1 MTRRQPRL
9 VVFMIIQLLVSSCMQ
24 HSVKTAGIP
33 HSSTASS
40 DKAALSLS
48 DYIRNVYKTE
58 QGITGEAEELR
69 RKLLDSDP
77 ELAQLDA
84 RIGIDP
90 QDIGSRKILAAAY
103 LRGGLPWSAYQLFN
117 EIKAVASHDFEAE
130 LGLGRIWD
138 TWGDYIQAREHA
150 NAALE
155 INPQSADAY
164 ELMGKI
170 HLHRNAPNDAVT
182 SFKLALQLAPDVPVV
197 LANLGYAYMLTNNLG
212 EAKAA
217 FEKALS
223 LDSGLVEAR
232 NNLGIVFGE
241 MGDPQ
246 AALAQMQQVG
256 SPEVALNN
264 LGALYLLQKK
274 PVAAMQAFQE
284 ALKYDPGY
292 TKAQE
297 NLSAARSL
305 VPPPVFV
312 NLPSFDSS
320 NAETKPSAIVPFV
333 KVAEPDTSTPRGALV
348 PPPVIVNLP
357 SFDSSTAE
365 TKRSA
370 IVPFLKTPEPDVPDP
385 AIESAKR
392 LAESVRVDP
401 PVQVPLHASPSL
413 LLKASEP
420 VLMPPIEPLAE
431 IPRFALDL
439 QKTFVTR
446 DVRVPLPR
454 PSSRLL
460 NVAEPVLTRPIEPR
474 VEVPRFALDLQKP
487 VAVRDV
493 HAPLHGSPSSALS
506 IAEPVPMPPV
516 EPRVEEA
523 SAPAVVA
530 HRVPQSHAA
539 ASTESKA
546 EPEPAAPKVS
556 QVDAS
561 AAPKPTEAT
570 AGPARLDA
578 GASRVMIYVLLAL
591 LGVVLL
597 TRRISRTVFARA
609 NTRRFVPRNIQGDK
623 PIRDARVS

>member
-77 ELAQLDA
+77 ELARLDA

-90 QDIGSRKILAAAY
+90 QDIESRKTLAAAY
-103 LRGGLPWSAYQLFN
+103 LRAGLPWSAYQLFN
-117 EIKAVASHDFEAE
+117 EIKAVAPRDFEAE

-182 SFKLALQLAPDVPVV
+182 SFKLALELAPDVPVV
-197 LANLGYAYMLTNNLG
+197 LANLGYAYMLTNSLG

-241 MGDPQ
+241 MGEPQ

-297 NLSAARSL
+297 NLSAARAL
-305 VPPPVFV
+305 VPPPVIV

-320 NAETKPSAIVPFV
+320 NAETKRSAIVPFV
-333 KVAEPDTSTPRGALV
+333 KAAEPDTSTPRGALV

-357 SFDSSTAE
+357 SFDSSNATLL
-365 TKRSA
+365 SLSH
-370 IVPFLKTPEPDVPDP
+370 P
-385 AIESAKR
+385 
-392 LAESVRVDP
+392 ESVEAPLPPAEP
-401 PVQVPLHASPSL
+401 PVQVPRFALDLQKTPVLHALDAPTRALPSL

-446 DVRVPLPR
+446 DVRVPLSR

-460 NVAEPVLTRPIEPR
+460 SVAEPVLTRPIEPR

-487 VAVRDV
+487 VAVRNV
-493 HAPLHGSPSSALS
+493 HASLHGSPSSALS

-523 SAPAVVA
+523 SAPAVE
-530 HRVPQSHAA
+530 RQVPQLDAA

-546 EPEPAAPKVS
+546 DPAVSKVS
-556 QVDAS
+556 HVDAP
-561 AAPKPTEAT
+561 AETKPTEAT
-570 AGPARLDA
+570 AEPARMDA

-591 LGVVLL
+591 LGVALL
-597 TRRISRTVFARA
+597 TRVISRSGLARPNA
-609 NTRRFVPRNIQGDK
+609 IRAVPRNIS
-623 PIRDARVS
+623 RD

>member
-33 HSSTASS
+33 HSSTGSS
-40 DKAALSLS
+40 DKAAQSLT
-48 DYIRNVYKTE
+48 DYIRTVYKTE

-197 LANLGYAYMLTNNLG
+197 FANLGYAYMLTNNLG

-297 NLSAARSL
+297 NLSAAR
-305 VPPPVFV
+305 
-312 NLPSFDSS
+312 
-320 NAETKPSAIVPFV
+320 
-333 KVAEPDTSTPRGALV
+333 ALV

-357 SFDSSTAE
+357 SFDSSNATLL
-365 TKRSA
+365 SLSH
-370 IVPFLKTPEPDVPDP
+370 P
-385 AIESAKR
+385 
-392 LAESVRVDP
+392 ESVEAPLPPAEP
-401 PVQVPLHASPSL
+401 PVQVPRFALDLQKTPVLHALDAPTRALPSF

-446 DVRVPLPR
+446 DVRVPLSR

-460 NVAEPVLTRPIEPR
+460 SVAEPVLTRPIEPR

-487 VAVRDV
+487 VAVRNV
-493 HAPLHGSPSSALS
+493 HASLHGSPSSALS

-523 SAPAVVA
+523 SAPAVE
-530 HRVPQSHAA
+530 RQVPQLDAA

-546 EPEPAAPKVS
+546 DPAVS
-556 QVDAS
+556 KFSHVDAP
-561 AAPKPTEAT
+561 AETKPTEAT
-570 AGPARLDA
+570 AEPARMDA

-591 LGVVLL
+591 LGVALL
-597 TRRISRTVFARA
+597 TRVISRSGLARPNA
-609 NTRRFVPRNIQGDK
+609 IRAVPRNIS
-623 PIRDARVS
+623 RD